1 MNVAFLL
8 KEAFQGLWRNITM
21 TVAMVITIAISIGL
35 VTSGVLMTSMTERT
49 KDIYLDRVEVM
60 VELSPEVS
68 ASDSDC
74 SSAECRE
81 VMDTLNDQDGIDSVT
96 FRSRAQTYD
105 RFVELFEKT
114 DPLMVEQATEENMLA
129 AVLVRL
135 EDPLDTEPLDPVR
148 DLPQVNAVIDQ
159 VDDLRGATDNLDA
172 LRNATFVFAGLM
184 ALAAVLLVANMV
196 QIAAFSRRDEMQI
209 MRMVGATR
217 LFTQAPF
224 VIEAI
229 VAALIGSALALGGLF
244 AGKKYVLDP
253 ALDSLYKSRLL
264 APVENADIWLVSP
277 AIVLAAVLIA
287 AVTAQLTLRLYVRK

>member
-1 MNVAFLL
+1 MNVGFLL

-60 VELSPEVS
+60 VELNAEVS
-68 ASDSDC
+68 AKDTDC
-74 SSAECRE
+74 SSPECSE
-81 VMDTLNDQDGIDSVT
+81 VMNKLKDQPGIDSVT
-96 FRSRAQTYD
+96 FRNRAQTYD
-105 RFVELFEKT
+105 RFVELFSKT

-129 AVLVRL
+129 SVLVRL
-135 EDPLDTEPLDPVR
+135 DDPLDTKPLDPVR

-224 VIEAI
+224 VIEAV
-229 VAALIGSALALGGLF
+229 VAALIGSVLALGGLF

-264 APVENADIWLVSP
+264 APIESADIWLVSP
-277 AIVLAAVLIA
+277 FIVLAAVAIA
-287 AVTAQLTLRLYVRK
+287 ALTAQLTLRLYVRK